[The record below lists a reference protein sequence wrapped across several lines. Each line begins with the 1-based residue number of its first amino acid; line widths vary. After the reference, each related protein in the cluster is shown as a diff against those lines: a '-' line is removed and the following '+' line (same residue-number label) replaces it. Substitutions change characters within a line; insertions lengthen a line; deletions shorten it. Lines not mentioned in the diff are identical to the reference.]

1 MLPVPS
7 FGGLDN
13 STMRGE
19 LAECE
24 RKSLHARTQKLD
36 LERSIDDPTPAP
48 FGDDKS
54 GRPTL
59 ASISFPLFRIQYRN
73 NGGWMLSVAFAGWRQ
88 QS

>member
-1 MLPVPS
+1 MLLVPS

-48 FGDDKS
+48 FGDDKI
-54 GRPTL
+54 RAPD
-59 ASISFPLFRIQYRN
+59 ACFHIFSIISDTIP
-73 NGGWMLSVAFAGWRQ
+73 
-88 QS
+88 